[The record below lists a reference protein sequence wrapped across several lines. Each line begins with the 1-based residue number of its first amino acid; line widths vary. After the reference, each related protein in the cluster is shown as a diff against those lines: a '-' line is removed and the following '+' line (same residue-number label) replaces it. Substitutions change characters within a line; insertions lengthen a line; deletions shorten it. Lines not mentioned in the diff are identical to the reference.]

1 MAANTQVGVDLKK
14 ESEVR
19 EYLDNL
25 GTEYR
30 FGCYSQ
36 NDAKGIFIYC
46 IFLYLPNINFSFQ
59 IACQLLGEYMER
71 IKMDF
76 EKAFK
81 IYQVNCDT
89 NSFPN
94 SCGKAGYYLCTG
106 DAGVHDPVDNY

>member
-36 NDAKGIFIYC
+36 NDAKGIFYK
-46 IFLYLPNINFSFQ
+46 LYFF
-59 IACQLLGEYMER
+59 A
-71 IKMDF
+71 
-76 EKAFK
+76 
-81 IYQVNCDT
+81 
-89 NSFPN
+89 
-94 SCGKAGYYLCTG
+94 
-106 DAGVHDPVDNY
+106 NY

>member
-36 NDAKGIFIYC
+36 NDAKGIFQKLYIL
-46 IFLYLPNINFSFQ
+46 FLQIINF
-59 IACQLLGEYMER
+59 
-71 IKMDF
+71 
-76 EKAFK
+76 
-81 IYQVNCDT
+81 
-89 NSFPN
+89 
-94 SCGKAGYYLCTG
+94 
-106 DAGVHDPVDNY
+106 

>member
-36 NDAKGIFIYC
+36 NDAKGIFISC
-46 IFLYLPNINFSFQ
+46 IFYICQ
-59 IACQLLGEYMER
+59 IL
-71 IKMDF
+71 IF
-76 EKAFK
+76 PFK
-81 IYQVNCDT
+81 
-89 NSFPN
+89 
-94 SCGKAGYYLCTG
+94 
-106 DAGVHDPVDNY
+106 